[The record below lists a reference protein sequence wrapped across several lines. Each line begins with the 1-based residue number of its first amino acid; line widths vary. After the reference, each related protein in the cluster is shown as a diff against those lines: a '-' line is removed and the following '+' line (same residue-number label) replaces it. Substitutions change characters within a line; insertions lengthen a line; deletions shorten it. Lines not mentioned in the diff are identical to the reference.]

1 MRTKG
6 IAMSARARSATTHLT
21 PAPPLT
27 AAYHLPA
34 DARSARRARDGLRE
48 QLRIWGIDGELADV
62 AELLASELVTNAVT
76 ATLRTDRTDIGFRAD
91 LSVGRLRLEVD
102 DASDQL
108 PLITHAGEDE
118 ECGRGLLLVNAL
130 ASSWGVI
137 VRGATEKTVWAELT
151 LPDTPDT

>member
-1 MRTKG
+1 
-6 IAMSARARSATTHLT
+6 MSARARSATTRLT

-62 AELLASELVTNAVT
+62 AELLASELVANAVT

-91 LSVGRLRLEVD
+91 LSAGRLRLEVD

-108 PLITHAGEDE
+108 PLITQAEEDE

-151 LPDTPDT
+151 LPDAPDT

>member
-1 MRTKG
+1 M
-6 IAMSARARSATTHLT
+6 
-21 PAPPLT
+21 
-27 AAYHLPA
+27 PA

-62 AELLASELVTNAVT
+62 AELLASELVANAVT

-91 LSVGRLRLEVD
+91 LSAGRLRLEVD

-108 PLITHAGEDE
+108 PLITQAEEDE

-151 LPDTPDT
+151 LPDAPDT